1 MIISRTPLRVTLAGG
16 GTDLPEFYSRFGGS
30 VVSMAID
37 KYIYIHFKRNI
48 LDNFVRLRYLQNE
61 EVTNSNKLSNER
73 ARCVLQ
79 KFKIYN
85 KCEII
90 SVGDL
95 PSNTGL
101 GSSGSYLVGLI
112 NAIQKYSN
120 LNMSK
125 QEIAELACDLEINT
139 LGEPVGKQDQY
150 IASYGHVYKFDIDTS
165 GNVFPSKVNI
175 SNIDELIEN
184 TRIYYT
190 GIQRSASEILHDQKK
205 DHQKFNSNLQKIQ
218 DIGLKMLDTLI
229 NNNFDDYG
237 LLLNDYWRYKKSL
250 SASVSN
256 NVVESIYD
264 DLIERKLILGGK
276 IIGAGGGGFLLVY
289 APKNRHKF
297 LDQQMEDIG
306 YPRLDYG
313 IDIYGTSIVYEQ

>member
-1 MIISRTPLRVTLAGG
+1 MIISRTPLRITLAGG
-16 GTDLPEFYSRFGGS
+16 GTDLPEFYSKFGGS

-85 KCEII
+85 KCEIT

-125 QEIAELACDLEINT
+125 QDIAELACDLEINT

-150 IASYGHVYKFDIDTS
+150 IASYGSIHKFDINND
-165 GNVFPSKVNI
+165 GNVSPSKVNI
-175 SNIDELIEN
+175 SNVNELIEN
-184 TRIYYT
+184 IRIYYT
-190 GIQRSASEILHDQKK
+190 GLQRSASEILHDQKK
-205 DHQKFNSNLQKIQ
+205 DHKKFNSNLQKIQ

-237 LLLNDYWRYKKSL
+237 LLLNDHWGYKKSL

-256 NVVESIYD
+256 NVVDSIYD

-297 LDQQMEDIG
+297 LDQQMESIG
-306 YPRLDYG
+306 YPRLNYT
-313 IDIYGTSIVYEQ
+313 IDNYGTSIVYEQ

>member
-1 MIISRTPLRVTLAGG
+1 MIISRTPLRITLAGG
-16 GTDLPEFYSRFGGS
+16 GTDLPEFYSKFGGS

-85 KCEII
+85 KCEIT

-150 IASYGHVYKFDIDTS
+150 IASYGSIHKFDINND
-165 GNVFPSKVNI
+165 GNVSPSKVNI
-175 SNIDELIEN
+175 SNVNEFIEN
-184 TRIYYT
+184 IRIYYT
-190 GIQRSASEILHDQKK
+190 GLQRSASEILHDQKK
-205 DHQKFNSNLQKIQ
+205 DHKKFNSNLQKIQ

-237 LLLNDYWRYKKSL
+237 LLLNDHWTYKKSL

-256 NVVESIYD
+256 NVVDSIYD

-297 LDQQMEDIG
+297 LDQQMEIIG
-306 YPRLDYG
+306 YPRLNYT
-313 IDIYGTSIVYEQ
+313 IDNYGTSIVYEQ

>member
-1 MIISRTPLRVTLAGG
+1 MIISRTPLRITLAGG
-16 GTDLPEFYSRFGGS
+16 GTDLPEFYSKFGGS

-85 KCEII
+85 KCEIT

-150 IASYGHVYKFDIDTS
+150 IASYGSIHKFDINND
-165 GNVFPSKVNI
+165 GNVSPSKVNI
-175 SNIDELIEN
+175 SNVNELIEN
-184 TRIYYT
+184 IRIYYT
-190 GIQRSASEILHDQKK
+190 GLQRSASEILHDQKK
-205 DHQKFNSNLQKIQ
+205 DHKKFNSNLQKIQ

-237 LLLNDYWRYKKSL
+237 LLLNDHWTYKKSL

-256 NVVESIYD
+256 NVVDSIYD

-297 LDQQMEDIG
+297 LDQQMEIIG
-306 YPRLDYG
+306 YPRLNYT
-313 IDIYGTSIVYEQ
+313 IDNYGTSIVYEQ